1 MASQLHHFVPRF
13 HLKRFVDPTQKREL
27 IWVYERGKQEPQLRS
42 LDHVAARKDYYAF
55 KTEDGQKSHAL
66 EDVLARIEGATAPI
80 LRRLGE
86 GDRKLTA
93 DERKV
98 FATFL
103 SLGVLRTP
111 KFRSDVEQLV
121 VESVTDFSMKLASD
135 PVKFAESVKSAEE
148 ALGENLGNPE
158 ELREALLNGSV
169 KITSNPEYS
178 LQAMFQDSFEHAA
191 MIDSMIWSFREADE
205 DTTLVTSDHPIV
217 LNNPTLLEGAGPPSP
232 QGLEV
237 IFPISPKLVFVATWD
252 GRAGTGPM
260 PGFLTRQ
267 INRTIALAADRYVY
281 SPAQIPAISKHLTEP
296 RLPFI
301 SEESKTLV
309 KQKMSQHGRP

>member
-1 MASQLHHFVPRF
+1 
-13 HLKRFVDPTQKREL
+13 
-27 IWVYERGKQEPQLRS
+27 
-42 LDHVAARKDYYAF
+42 
-55 KTEDGQKSHAL
+55 L
-66 EDVLARIEGATAPI
+66 EEGN
-80 LRRLGE
+80 
-86 GDRKLTA
+86 RKLTA
-93 DERKV
+93 DERRM

-158 ELREALLNGSV
+158 ELREAFLNGDV
-169 KITSNPEYS
+169 KITSNPDYS

-217 LNNPTLLEGAGPPSP
+217 LNNPTLLEGGGPPSP

-252 GRAGTGPM
+252 GRAGLGLM
-260 PGFLTRQ
+260 SGFLTRQ

-281 SPAQIPAISKHLTEP
+281 SPAQIPAISNYLTEP

-301 SEESKTLV
+301 SEESRILV
-309 KQKMSQHGRP
+309 KPNVSQRGR